1 MGARVSETV
10 VASIE
15 NDSEQLKVPAVGAI
29 RDLWGLVRLSKDKAQ
44 EVNRLR
50 QEVAALETPDAAL
63 HKALTVSHER
73 FLWLQE
79 QIRREWART
88 RRQLHISAA
97 YRSR

>member
-1 MGARVSETV
+1 M
-10 VASIE
+10 
-15 NDSEQLKVPAVGAI
+15 GAI
-29 RDLWGLVRLSKDKAQ
+29 RGLRNLVRQSRDKAH

-50 QEVAALETPDAAL
+50 RQLAALETPDAAL
-63 HKALTVSHER
+63 EKALTVSQAR

-79 QIRREWART
+79 QIRRDWARA